1 MQKEIL
7 EELIALDSRL
17 LEDRLYEIAVQ
28 EIGTNEFDAVAK
40 AKAFEEA
47 EGNELKARAF
57 YTRHRVRRIRDQL
70 TAYSIEREIAAAADL
85 QETIEQER
93 NQRKER
99 NKQVGKNLGSAL
111 IDSVMILIGTCVCMV
126 IFVPIWSA
134 FGAGPI
140 ISVVVSLASTFL
152 VVRWFIVRGEP
163 KRQNIS
169 KSKIGKAESLKNVE
183 TNSCPPPTEAYSAIA
198 VMLGS
203 VGVFLLLFFLSSL

>member
-28 EIGTNEFDAVAK
+28 EIETNDFDAVAK

-70 TAYSIEREIAAAADL
+70 TAFSIEREIAAAADL

-111 IDSVMILIGTCVCMV
+111 IDEKILVGTCVCR
-126 IFVPIWSA
+126 FLAIWSA
-134 FGAGPI
+134 FGAGPSL
-140 ISVVVSLASTFL
+140 SVVFSLASYLL

-183 TNSCPPPTEAYSAIA
+183 TNSCPPPTEAYSAIS

>member
-7 EELIALDSRL
+7 EQLIALDSRL

-28 EIGTNEFDAVAK
+28 EIETNEFDAVAK

-70 TAYSIEREIAAAADL
+70 AAYNIEREIAAAAEL

-93 NQRKER
+93 SQRTER
-99 NKQVGKNLGSAL
+99 NKQIGKNLGSAL
-111 IDSVMILIGTCVCMV
+111 LDSVMIIVSTCVCMV
-126 IFVPIWSA
+126 IFVPMWSA
-134 FGAGPI
+134 LGAGPVL
-140 ISVVVSLASTFL
+140 SVVVSLASTFL
-152 VVRWFIVRGEP
+152 VVRLFIVRGER
-163 KRQNIS
+163 KRQDKS
-169 KSKIGKAESLKNVE
+169 KSKIGKAETLKNVE

-198 VMLGS
+198 IMLGI